1 MPRASF
7 QHSWRKRVGL
17 RCALFAAALCASCL
31 WSRPKPDVH
40 REVELASGVHVQD
53 LVLPAGPQARAG
65 QLATFHYNAWLAD
78 GTLFDSSIERGEPTS
93 ARLSEGELVPGLIEG
108 MLGMPLRG
116 MRRIW
121 VPAERGFGSAGSPPQ
136 VPPDAN
142 LVFEVELLGLAD

>member
-1 MPRASF
+1 MPRARL
-7 QHSWRKRVGL
+7 QCVGVQRAWL
-17 RCALFAAALCASCL
+17 ACALLAAALSAGCL

-40 REVELASGVHVQD
+40 REIELASGVHVQD
-53 LVLPAGPQARAG
+53 LVLPTGPQARAG
-65 QLATFHYNAWLAD
+65 QLATFHYAAWLAD

-116 MRRIW
+116 KRRIW